1 MSEQSTAVAVPAKP
15 KPQVVAG
22 SNGLILRGIEEMLRF
37 AEMVAQ
43 SGLAPKGIDKPA
55 SICTAIQMGLE
66 IGLSPMQALQS
77 IAVING
83 RPGIYGDA
91 AKALVESSG
100 LMTAYDQWFE
110 LDGKKIVTA
119 DGHNRTPTVAEMKN
133 ESLMCCVMSR
143 RGDRPPLVTTFSVG
157 DAKAAGLWGKTGPWY
172 QYPARMLMFRARGFN
187 LRDNFGDV
195 LKGLRTS
202 EELRDMPHVEDEVV
216 TATGPKTAALL
227 NRLTTIRNGNGTAPV
242 EAEVV
247 TEQGEVIPA
256 STAVGCD
263 GLFPNDL
270 DAEHD
275 AALRREEQRAQAAAT
290 A

>member
-15 KPQVVAG
+15 KPPVKAG
-22 SNGLILRGIEEMLRF
+22 SNGLVLTGIEEMFRF

-100 LMTAYDQWFE
+100 LMSAYDQWFE

-157 DAKAAGLWGKTGPWY
+157 DAKAAGLWGKTGPWA

-202 EELRDMPHVEDEVV
+202 EELRDMPHGEDEVV
-216 TATGPKTAALL
+216 PTTGPKTSTLL
-227 NRLTTIRNGNGTAPV
+227 NRLTSIRNGHVETNGHA
-242 EAEVV
+242 EADVV
-247 TEQGEVIPA
+247 TDQGEVVPA
-256 STAVGCD
+256 TTPVSGD
-263 GLFPNDL
+263 NLFPAD
-270 DAEHD
+270 DDYE
-275 AALRREEQRAQAAAT
+275 AALRRDEQKRQAAAT